1 MSSPPELPADTIRR
15 IVDSIRLTVHT
26 RHLAPTHLP
35 NTDTIIRLLDEIS
48 ALIFPGFFG
57 SRTLTSDTLADHV
70 AQATQRVAV
79 DLMRQIDASLAYM
92 HGLDVTDAPTPR
104 TTVGEPP
111 ARRLVLA
118 FLDRLPEIRRL
129 LALDVAAA
137 HDGDPAA
144 RNTDEIIFCYPG
156 IKAMMVHRV
165 AHELYRLQVPL
176 LPRVM
181 SEHAHAT
188 TGIDIHPG
196 ASIGEAFFVDHG
208 TGVVVGE
215 TTNIGSGCR
224 LYQGVTLGARSF
236 PTDGSG
242 RIIRGVKRHPTLGDR
257 VIVYASATILGGDTV
272 VGDDC
277 VIGGGVFLTRSVPAG
292 YIVQASRPELRQKP
306 DPGSSPFE
314 WGGSG
319 I

>member
-1 MSSPPELPADTIRR
+1 MSNPIELPAETIRR

-35 NTDTIIRLLDEIS
+35 NIDTIIRLIDEMR
-48 ALIFPGFFG
+48 ALVFPGFFG
-57 SRTLTSDTLADHV
+57 SRTLTGDTLADHV
-70 AQATQRVAV
+70 AQATQRVAG
-79 DLMRQIDASLAYM
+79 DLARQIDASLAYM
-92 HGLDVTDAPTPR
+92 EGLDESDA
-104 TTVGEPP
+104 TTSRAASGEQQ
-111 ARRLVLA
+111 ARRLTLA
-118 FLDRLPEIRRL
+118 FIDRLPEIRRL

-137 HDGDPAA
+137 KEGDPAA
-144 RNTDEIIFCYPG
+144 RNTDEVVFCYPG

-165 AHELYRLQVPL
+165 AHELYRLEVPL

-196 ASIGEAFFVDHG
+196 ASIGESFFIDHG

-215 TTNIGSGCR
+215 TTHIGRNCR

-236 PTDGSG
+236 PTDGTG
-242 RIIRGVKRHPTLGDR
+242 RMIRGLKRHPTLGDR

-272 VGDDC
+272 IGDDC

-292 YIVQASRPELRQKP
+292 YIVQASRPELREKP
-306 DPGSSPFE
+306 DPTSGPFE

>member
-1 MSSPPELPADTIRR
+1 MSSPTDLPAETIRR

-26 RHLAPTHLP
+26 RRLAPTHLP
-35 NTDTIIRLLDEIS
+35 NTDTIIRLLDEMR
-48 ALIFPGFFG
+48 ALVFPGFFG
-57 SRTLTSDTLADHV
+57 SRTLTVDTLADHV
-70 AQATQRVAV
+70 AQATQRVAG
-79 DLMRQIDASLAYM
+79 DLTRQIEAALAYM
-92 HGLDVTDAPTPR
+92 EGLDEAGAATPR
-104 TTVGEPP
+104 P
-111 ARRLVLA
+111 ASGAEQARQLMLA
-118 FLDRLPEIRRL
+118 FLDRLPVIRRL
-129 LALDVAAA
+129 LALDVQAACE
-137 HDGDPAA
+137 GDPAA
-144 RNTDEIIFCYPG
+144 RHTDEIIFCYPG

-165 AHELYRLQVPL
+165 AHELYRLDVPL

-196 ASIGEAFFVDHG
+196 ASIGESFFIDHG

-215 TTNIGSGCR
+215 TTHVGRNCR

-236 PTDGSG
+236 PTDEAG
-242 RIIRGVKRHPTLGDR
+242 RILRGLKRHPTLGDR

-272 VGDDC
+272 IGDDC

-292 YIVQASRPELRQKP
+292 YIVQASRPELREKP
-306 DPGSSPFE
+306 DPTSGPFE